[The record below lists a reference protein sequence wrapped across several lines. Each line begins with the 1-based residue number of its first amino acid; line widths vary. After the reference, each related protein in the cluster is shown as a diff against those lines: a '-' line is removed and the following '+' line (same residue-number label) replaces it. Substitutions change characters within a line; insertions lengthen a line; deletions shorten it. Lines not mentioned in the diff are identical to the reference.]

1 MCGIAGIVTRR
12 NIVDLHCVIKEMT
25 DRVRHRG
32 PDDEGNYIEG
42 KVALGH
48 RRLSIVDLSRLGHQ
62 PMISADRRYVITFNG
77 EIYNF
82 QDLRSELAELGF
94 DFRSNT
100 DTEVILQA
108 YATWG
113 PECLSRFNGMW
124 SFAIYDRVAEMIFA
138 ARDRFGVKPLYYIL
152 NDALFAFGSEIG
164 QLVPLLDSVAAN
176 PEAVAEFVLTGAQSS
191 SIGTFFRDVS
201 SLSPGHHL
209 TYDLKKDQCI
219 IGCYYNLSERLNGVD
234 DQRGPDAVEEF
245 RQVLEDS
252 VRLRLQADVRVGTC
266 LSGGLDSSSVALLAA
281 RIRHRA
287 SCLPFSA
294 VTAISED
301 PRNSEEVYAEEVVRK
316 GALHWIRVCPRY
328 EDFCALLPFV
338 VRHQEEPFGSPS
350 ICMQAFVMR
359 AANENG
365 IVVLLDGQG
374 GDETLLGYEKYYP
387 AYCVAL
393 WHEGGLRRVLQGMR
407 QIGQSNA
414 NMGHSRMAAYLFF
427 MLFPRIRHLYYL
439 HRSSY
444 LAQRPALTDWTR
456 RFGEACFD
464 IRSLQILEVEKTTL
478 PLLLRYEDRNSM
490 AFSIEARLPFLDY
503 RLVEQSISLAPS
515 LKIQDGWTKWVLR
528 TSMSDLLPHNIAWRR
543 NKIGFAA
550 PEDLWLS
557 RHIGVMTE
565 KIRQSPLIVRL
576 CNLDELL
583 RRFAALDRRSQWRLY
598 CLAMWEEQFG
608 VGV

>member
-1 MCGIAGIVTRR
+1 MCGIAGLVARR
-12 NIVDLHCVIKEMT
+12 NTIDLPCVIKEMT
-25 DRVRHRG
+25 DRVKHRG
-32 PDDEGNYIEG
+32 PDDEGNYVEG
-42 KVALGH
+42 RVALGH

-62 PMISADRRYVITFNG
+62 PMISGDGRYVITFNG

-82 QDLRSELAELGF
+82 HNLRSELGELGF

-100 DTEVILQA
+100 DTEVILLA
-108 YATWG
+108 YAAWG
-113 PECLSRFNGMW
+113 AECLSRFNGMW
-124 SFAIYDRVAEMIFA
+124 SFAIYDRVAETIFA
-138 ARDRFGVKPLYYIL
+138 ARDRFGIKPFHYIL
-152 NDALFAFGSEIG
+152 NDAFFAFGSEIG
-164 QLVPLLDSVAAN
+164 QLIPLLDSVAAN
-176 PEAVAEFVLTGAQSS
+176 PQAVAEFVLTGVQSS

-209 TYDLKKDQCI
+209 IYDLRKDQCI
-219 IGCYYNLSERLNGVD
+219 TGRYYSLTERLNGIED
-234 DQRGPDAVEEF
+234 RRGPDAVDHF
-245 RQVLEDS
+245 RTVLEDS

-266 LSGGLDSSSVALLAA
+266 LSGGLDSSTVALLAA
-281 RIRHRA
+281 RIHRRA
-287 SCLPFSA
+287 SRLPFSA

-301 PRNSEEVYAEEVVRK
+301 LRNSEETYAEEVVQK

-338 VRHQEEPFGSPS
+338 VRHQGEPFASPS

-387 AYCVAL
+387 AYCLAL
-393 WHEGGLRRVLQGMR
+393 WHEGGLRRVLQGVR

-414 NMGHSRMAAYLFF
+414 NMGHSRMAAYLLF

-439 HRSSY
+439 KRSSY
-444 LAQRPALTDWTR
+444 LARHPPLTDWTR
-456 RFGEACFD
+456 RFAEACFD

-478 PLLLRYEDRNSM
+478 PLLLRYEDMNSM

-503 RLVEQSISLAPS
+503 RLVEQSISLALS
-515 LKIQDGWTKWVLR
+515 LKIRDGWTKWILR

-543 NKIGFAA
+543 RKIGFAA

-557 RHIGVMTE
+557 RHIGAMAG
-565 KIRQSPLIVRL
+565 KIRQSPLIARF
-576 CNLDELL
+576 CKLDDLL
-583 RRFAALDRRSQWRLY
+583 QRFAALDRRSQWRLY
-598 CLAMWEEQFG
+598 SLAMWEEQFG
-608 VGV
+608 VGA